1 VSQILLL
8 VSVTALTYVGV
19 DACRWWAQR
28 RRMIDVP
35 NERSSHTQPTPR
47 GGGLA
52 IVAITLAGMVTSH
65 VAMGQAVQDPR
76 ILGYLVGASVV
87 GLVSWMDDIRS
98 LPSLVR
104 LAAHAIGAAVAILA
118 LGHWTDVTIPGVG
131 SVALGWLGLPLTAVW
146 VIGLTNAYNFMDGID
161 GIAAGQGVVAG
172 LAWAVIGSMTGQG
185 VVSTLGLLLAATCL
199 GFLAH
204 NWPPARIFMGDV
216 GSAFL
221 GYSFAVL
228 PLLLAQPAAGPRL
241 RGIAPVLGCLVV
253 WPFVLDAAFTFLR
266 RLARR
271 ENVLAAHRSHVYQ
284 RLVIGGYSHRRVT
297 SLYAALAVAGAVLA
311 VILTWRWDVT
321 RSASPDGSHTAP
333 RVAWVR
339 DSPGA
344 AGPWVRPVSVHAGE
358 RVPGAPEAN
367 ALSM

>member
-1 VSQILLL
+1 ML

-118 LGHWTDVTIPGVG
+118 LGYWTDVTIPGVG

-172 LAWAVIGSMTGQG
+172 LAWAVIGSMAGQG

-228 PLLLAQPAAGPRL
+228 PLLLTHLSTEPRL
-241 RGIAPVLGCLVV
+241 QGVAPVLGCLVV
-253 WPFVLDAAFTFLR
+253 WPFVLDATCTFLR
-266 RLARR
+266 RLARG
-271 ENVLAAHRSHVYQ
+271 ENVLTPHRAHVYQ
-284 RLVIGGYSHRRVT
+284 RLVITGHSHRRVT
-297 SLYAALAVAGAVLA
+297 SLYVALAAAGALVA
-311 VILTWRWDVT
+311 VILV
-321 RSASPDGSHTAP
+321 
-333 RVAWVR
+333 
-339 DSPGA
+339 
-344 AGPWVRPVSVHAGE
+344 
-358 RVPGAPEAN
+358 
-367 ALSM
+367 